1 MDYFGAR
8 YMSSAQGRFTSPDP
22 YEIVVQKNKGKTPQ
36 EQRSLLNTFISNPQA
51 WNRYGYGLNNPLKN
65 VDIGGKC
72 SAPAGLKGGQTGIC
86 IEAFISMSRFGPLNV
101 AVGDGR
107 KFDPNGGTY
116 RIREDVRIDQGTNGA
131 ISTNKDI
138 ARSSV
143 IFEGLGLRGTGDVA
157 LAGQPTTDADGNRH
171 FTVVGEGKN
180 GFSGAPGAPQGD
192 ISFRINFTVDP
203 AEMPAWIASQAEP
216 FPRWRSFLINRG
228 SLPTAF
234 WLPGEQDR
242 GSTEARE
249 TLRSGTSAMRNSGP
263 LVGFLLAPLVGA
275 LFLTVW
281 GIVRSLE
288 TPGYRRNWSCVGYR
302 YAVFC
307 YGAALSLGVPL
318 YFAFKRL
325 RLMHP
330 MLYPVG
336 GALLGISFRLCH
348 LENRIWPMASCYRV
362 RQVPRPE
369 LPVQLQVPCR
379 GCHSAWRSGRT
390 IQAGRGDRKPNR

>member
-1 MDYFGAR
+1 MSQINGSTTYTYDGDGRRVLASFSNGTYTLYVNDAEGKLAAEYTNLPLNGAGTQYVSVDQLGSTRVATDPNGANVQRFDYLPFGLELGTLGIANRTAGLGYGTAGPRVKFTGKPFDAETGLDYFGAR

-116 RIREDVRIDQGTNGA
+116 RIRGDVRIDQGTNGA

-203 AEMPAWIASQAEP
+203 AGNASVDSVAGRT
-216 FPRWRSFLINRG
+216 FP
-228 SLPTAF
+228 SLEIF
-234 WLPGEQDR
+234 SYQPGQ
-242 GSTEARE
+242 SPQ
-249 TLRSGTSAMRNSGP
+249 L
-263 LVGFLLAPLVGA
+263 LFGFLENKIEDLQKP
-275 LFLTVW
+275 
-281 GIVRSLE
+281 E
-288 TPGYRRNWSCVGYR
+288 
-302 YAVFC
+302 
-307 YGAALSLGVPL
+307 
-318 YFAFKRL
+318 KRL
-325 RLMHP
+325 DQGP
-330 MLYPVG
+330 P
-336 GALLGISFRLCH
+336 
-348 LENRIWPMASCYRV
+348 
-362 RQVPRPE
+362 Q
-369 LPVQLQVPCR
+369 
-379 GCHSAWRSGRT
+379 
-390 IQAGRGDRKPNR
+390 